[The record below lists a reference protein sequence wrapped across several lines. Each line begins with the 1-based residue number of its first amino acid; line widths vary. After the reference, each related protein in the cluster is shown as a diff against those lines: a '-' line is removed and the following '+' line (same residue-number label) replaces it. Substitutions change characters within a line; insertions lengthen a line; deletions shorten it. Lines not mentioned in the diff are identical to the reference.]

1 MTLGN
6 IAFAVLFGLG
16 ALTRSARAQTPE
28 LPPPSAGLRAGRA
41 SLEALL
47 ADLTAVTAAPD
58 SSAAARARAAT
69 QAAAVR
75 ARLQDGDFQVGDRV
89 VLRVEGADAPPEGTA
104 PERTPPGTPRSV
116 EQQVSDTFT
125 VAPDRTILL
134 PVWGTVSLRGV
145 LRSELEPYL
154 TREIAKYV
162 RDPVVHAHALVRV
175 SVIGGVLRPGFYA
188 VPVDAVLSDALMA
201 AGGPQPEA
209 KVEDMRIERA
219 GQPLLAGAALQLAL
233 AEGRTLDDVNV
244 RAGDRF
250 VVPPGSQHSG
260 YEVLRTVSLLL
271 GIPVTIYT
279 LTRIF

>member
-1 MTLGN
+1 
-6 IAFAVLFGLG
+6 
-16 ALTRSARAQTPE
+16 
-28 LPPPSAGLRAGRA
+28 
-41 SLEALL
+41 
-47 ADLTAVTAAPD
+47 VTAAPD

-154 TREIAKYV
+154 TREIARYV

-175 SVIGGVLRPGFYA
+175 SVIGGVAHPGFYA
-188 VPVDAVLSDALMA
+188 MPADALLSDALTA
-201 AGGPQPEA
+201 AGGPIVDA
-209 KVEDMRIERA
+209 KVHEMRIERA
-219 GQPLLAGAALQLAL
+219 GVPLWTGAALQLAL
-233 AEGRTLDDVNV
+233 AEGRTLDEMNV

-250 VVPPGSQHSG
+250 VIPVRNRDGT
-260 YEVLRTVSLLL
+260 YETVRTVGILL
-271 GIPVTIYT
+271 GIPLTIYS